1 MTADDVKLTIL
12 NSIVILMSFSNIE
25 NILKIILLIIS
36 IFYTLFKTIEF
47 YNTKIKKQDGSN
59 NNTKDTDFTS
69 ED

>member
-36 IFYTLFKTIEF
+36 IVYTLFKTIEF

-59 NNTKDTDFTS
+59 NNTKDKS
-69 ED
+69 

>member
-36 IFYTLFKTIEF
+36 IVYTLFKTIEF
-47 YNTKIKKQDGSN
+47 YNSKIKKQDGSN
-59 NNTKDTDFTS
+59 NNTKDKS
-69 ED
+69 